1 VARRSASPAS
11 RPDLAAMV
19 VPLGRRLMAAE
30 EPILEQHGLTM
41 WAYVVLSALVDRD
54 APTQAKLARVIGA
67 DKTRI
72 IGVLD
77 VLQEGGLI
85 ERRPDPSDRRA
96 YGLSI
101 TAAGRQLHA
110 AAQAD
115 IQRGEERWLGRLTAA
130 DRATFLAALQTL
142 ARRED

>member
-1 VARRSASPAS
+1 
-11 RPDLAAMV
+11 MV

-54 APTQAKLARVIGA
+54 APTQAKLASVIGA

-77 VLQEGGLI
+77 ALQEGGLI

-96 YGLSI
+96 YVLSI
-101 TAAGRQLHA
+101 TAAGRRRHA

-115 IQRGEERWLGRLTAA
+115 IQRGEERWLGRLAEA
-130 DRATFLAALQTL
+130 DRAPFLAALQTL
-142 ARRED
+142 ARRDD